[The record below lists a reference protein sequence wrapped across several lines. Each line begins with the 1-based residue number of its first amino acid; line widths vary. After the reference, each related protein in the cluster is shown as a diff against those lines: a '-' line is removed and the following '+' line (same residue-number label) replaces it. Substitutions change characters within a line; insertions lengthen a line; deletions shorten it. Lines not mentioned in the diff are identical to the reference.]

1 MDIESLLAVDASLAP
16 SGALLETTVAGRY
29 TFMMPG
35 SRRRRADEQ
44 HDELPSI
51 RALVAEDDPNFRAW
65 MAVLLRSHGVEASE
79 AADGTQALERLLGE
93 HHDLLICDLNMPRMH
108 GLDLIRE
115 VRAHPKLAHL
125 YAITL
130 TGQEDL
136 ESKIA
141 ALTAGFDDFLNK
153 SCTEIEVIAK
163 IIAAKRVLARS
174 AALSA
179 AATEWQA
186 LASRDELT
194 GVASRRRLIHEADSA
209 LAQGRSIGLV
219 ILDVDDFKPVN
230 DRFGHLTGDR
240 ILHDIGGLFLRRTRA
255 NELIARYG
263 GDEFVLL
270 ACDLAVDDLP
280 GAAER
285 LAQEIETLKWTSG
298 DEMFGV
304 TVTTGIAHSQLIENP
319 TLERLLDVADRDL
332 YARKWMKKHPAGAA
346 TAALYEYPGR
356 YAPGTVVRMPQAEH
370 KSPER
375 ARGSAGDEN

>member
-1 MDIESLLAVDASLAP
+1 
-16 SGALLETTVAGRY
+16 
-29 TFMMPG
+29 MMPAA
-35 SRRRRADEQ
+35 RRRRADE
-44 HDELPSI
+44 HDEPFSI
-51 RALVAEDDPNFRAW
+51 RVLVAEDDPNFRAW
-65 MAVLLRSHGVEASE
+65 IAVLLRAHGLVVDE
-79 AADGTQALERLLGE
+79 AADGAAALEILVRS
-93 HHDLLICDLNMPRMH
+93 HFDLLICDLHMPRMN

-115 VRAHPKLAHL
+115 VRADPKLSHL

-130 TGQEDL
+130 TAHDDL

-153 SCTEIEVIAK
+153 SCTEIEVVARIV
-163 IIAAKRVLARS
+163 AAKRMLARN

-194 GVASRRRLIHEADSA
+194 GVASRRRLIHDADLA
-209 LAQGRSIGLV
+209 LANGKSVGLV
-219 ILDVDDFKPVN
+219 IIDLDDFKPVN
-230 DRFGHLTGDR
+230 DRFGHLMGDR

-270 ACDLAVDDLP
+270 ACDLAVEDLA

-285 LAQEIETLKWTSG
+285 LAQEIETLRWTAG
-298 DEMFGV
+298 DEIFGI
-304 TVTTGIAHSQLIENP
+304 TVTTGVAHSQLIESA

-332 YARKWMKKHPAGAA
+332 YARKWVKKHPSELGASQ
-346 TAALYEYPGR
+346 LYEYPGR
-356 YAPGTVVRMPQAEH
+356 YAPGTVVRLPHSEREEVAPPQRNMRH
-370 KSPER
+370 
-375 ARGSAGDEN
+375 DEN